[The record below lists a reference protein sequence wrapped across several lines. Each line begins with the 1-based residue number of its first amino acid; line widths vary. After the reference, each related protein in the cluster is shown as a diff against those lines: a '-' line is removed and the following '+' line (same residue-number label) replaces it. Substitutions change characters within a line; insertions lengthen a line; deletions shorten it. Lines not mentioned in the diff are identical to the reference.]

1 MCKHAPIGIAFGRV
15 RPFLILRVRVLG
27 MRVLGMVRSPI
38 SELSF

>member
-27 MRVLGMVRSPI
+27 YACARYGPVTN
-38 SELSF
+38 